1 MNKIT
6 FIIILS
12 ILLVSCANDKERV
25 KMSFFV
31 FEPDI
36 RLFTSYA
43 FMNAAGYGHD
53 WNASMHP
60 VRTEVRNTWI
70 QY

>member
-6 FIIILS
+6 FICNEQRKS
-12 ILLVSCANDKERV
+12 KDE
-25 KMSFFV
+25 FFV
-31 FEPDI
+31 FEPDV

-53 WNASMHP
+53 WNPMTIKMKFGSIMK
-60 VRTEVRNTWI
+60 N
-70 QY
+70 